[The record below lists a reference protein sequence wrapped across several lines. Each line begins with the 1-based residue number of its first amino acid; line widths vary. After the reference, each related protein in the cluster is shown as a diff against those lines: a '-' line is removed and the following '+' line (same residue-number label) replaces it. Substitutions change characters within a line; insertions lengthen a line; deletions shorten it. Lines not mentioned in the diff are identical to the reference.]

1 MSAVSDRNK
10 AAAAELHYLASLVE
24 KGEVLVDLQYECEPV
39 VKTAMA
45 SGVIFEAGIYRSI
58 EKTEI
63 WRVTALRVSNTLY
76 VKSWVP
82 K

>member
-45 SGVIFEAGIYRSI
+45 SGVIFEAGI
-58 EKTEI
+58 
-63 WRVTALRVSNTLY
+63 WRVTAMRVSNTPYL
-76 VKSWVP
+76 KSWVP